1 MNALQAKGESEAR
14 LMSDEPPLRDLFQP
28 KVVAIILFTSI
39 FLGVAVSIIVKVM
52 GRWRYMPVVA
62 VLVAAM
68 GFLTL
73 AYWIN
78 YRNWY
83 LE

>member
-1 MNALQAKGESEAR
+1 
-14 LMSDEPPLRDLFQP
+14 MSDKHPMGYFFNQKVLAIMLF
-28 KVVAIILFTSI
+28 ASIILG
-39 FLGVAVSIIVKVM
+39 LAVSIIVKVM

-62 VLVAAM
+62 VLVAAT
-68 GFLTL
+68 GVLSL

-83 LE
+83 LG

>member
-1 MNALQAKGESEAR
+1 
-14 LMSDEPPLRDLFQP
+14 MSDETPVRNLFHP
-28 KVVAIILFTSI
+28 KVLALMLFTSV
-39 FLGVAVSIIVKVM
+39 FLGVAVFIVIKVM

-62 VLVAAM
+62 VLVTAT
-68 GFLTL
+68 GVLTL
-73 AYWIN
+73 AFWMN

>member
-1 MNALQAKGESEAR
+1 M
-14 LMSDEPPLRDLFQP
+14 
-28 KVVAIILFTSI
+28 LFTGI
-39 FLGVAVSIIVKVM
+39 CLGVIVTINVKVM

-62 VLVAAM
+62 VLVAAT
-68 GFLTL
+68 GVLSL